1 MNYKLMLR
9 TLGRTLQVEAL
20 CILVPLVVALGY
32 REDPRPFLYTVV
44 LTGALGTLLSRLKAK
59 PDFFP
64 REGFA
69 VVGLIWLA
77 MSLFGALP
85 FWFSGE
91 FASYTDCFFEVVSG
105 FTTTGGSILTEVE
118 SLPTGSCS
126 GGPLPPGSGA
136 WGC

>member
-1 MNYKLMLR
+1 M
-9 TLGRTLQVEAL
+9 
-20 CILVPLVVALGY
+20 
-32 REDPRPFLYTVV
+32 
-44 LTGALGTLLSRLKAK
+44 
-59 PDFFP
+59 
-64 REGFA
+64 
-69 VVGLIWLA
+69 VGLIWLA